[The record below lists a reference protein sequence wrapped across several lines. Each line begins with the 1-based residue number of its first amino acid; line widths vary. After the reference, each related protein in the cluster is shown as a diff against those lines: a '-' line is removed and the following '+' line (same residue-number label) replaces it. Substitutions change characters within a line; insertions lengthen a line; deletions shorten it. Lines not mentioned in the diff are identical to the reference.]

1 MLSIRLKQ
9 LREIANLTQKE
20 LANKLETSQQNIA
33 FWESGK
39 RNPKYEMLKKLS
51 MFFNVN
57 PDYLLGKTDIKNPI
71 EHQLENAELLF
82 RTTVKDLDLTPA
94 QQEQFKIDIAN
105 FIEERKKL
113 FEEDK

>member
-1 MLSIRLKQ
+1 MFAERLKK
-9 LREIANLTQKE
+9 LRIEAGLTQK
-20 LANKLETSQQNIA
+20 NIA
-33 FWESGK
+33 DNFQIKQPTYAQWEQGK
-39 RNPKYEMLKKLS
+39 RNPSESTLNKFAD
-51 MFFNVN
+51 FFNVST
-57 PDYLLGKTDIKNPI
+57 DYLLGKTDIKNPI

-82 RTTVKDLDLTPA
+82 RTTVKDLNLTPA